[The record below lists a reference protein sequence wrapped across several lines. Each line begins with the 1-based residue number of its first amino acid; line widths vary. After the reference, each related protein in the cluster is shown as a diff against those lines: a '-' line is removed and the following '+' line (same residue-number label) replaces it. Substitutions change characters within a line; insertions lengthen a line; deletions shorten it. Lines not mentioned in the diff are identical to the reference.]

1 MNTSSLLLSSLVR
14 RAARPARPGRR
25 AAAAAVTVGALS
37 TALVLAGCGQNFSQD
52 GGAVTPP
59 RATLTGGPS
68 ATPYGNP
75 NAVAVPSD
83 GYAPPHTA
91 GPTQTGA
98 PNLPGGRVE

>member
-1 MNTSSLLLSSLVR
+1 VNTTSFLPSSLVR
-14 RAARPARPGRR
+14 RAARPARLGRR

-37 TALVLAGCGQNFSQD
+37 SALLLAGCGQNFSQD
-52 GGAVTPP
+52 GGAVPVP
-59 RATLTGGPS
+59 KATIQNGPA

-75 NAVAVPSD
+75 NAVPAPTD

-98 PNLPGGRVE
+98 PNLPGGKID